1 MTEVITGSLRMLGDR
16 ILLRPLK
23 WKPSEL
29 LEVVRHG
36 RPVRGE
42 IVAIGKGEFPKKYKR
57 NREGQKISFEY
68 SKSFRPTELK
78 PGMTVEIG
86 GLNVFDGFGYDFQ
99 TVMIGSE
106 TMLICTEKDVCG
118 VVCG

>member
-42 IVAIGKGEFPKKYKR
+42 IVAIGAGSNKKKYVN
-57 NREGQKISFEY
+57 NREGQKIRFNY
-68 SKSFRPTELK
+68 SKRWQPTELK
-78 PGMTVEIG
+78 PGDVVELG
-86 GLNVFDGFGYDFQ
+86 GLGTFDGAGYCFPE
-99 TVMIGSE
+99 VVVNNE
-106 TMLICTEKDVCG
+106 TLLICQEADVAA
-118 VVCG
+118 VHD